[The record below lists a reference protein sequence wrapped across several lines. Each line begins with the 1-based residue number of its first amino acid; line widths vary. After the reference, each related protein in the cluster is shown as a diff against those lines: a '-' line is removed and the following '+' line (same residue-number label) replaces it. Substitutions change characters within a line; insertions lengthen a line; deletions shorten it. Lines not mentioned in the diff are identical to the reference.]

1 MMKQAWTEADVPDQ
15 TGRTAVVTGAN
26 TGIGLEIARVL
37 AARGATVVLACR
49 NLEKAQQAANRITA
63 APGARPDLLRL
74 DLGSLASVR
83 AAATK
88 LRHGYDQIDLLI
100 NNAGVANVTERT
112 EDGFEPQFGINH
124 LGHFAFTGLVLDRL
138 LAAPASR
145 IVVVSSFAHRT
156 AKVEFEQQH
165 GDRNQYPWSKL
176 ANLMFMHELHRR
188 LSAAEMPTITVA
200 AHPGLAKTEVMRY
213 ASRAFRTAV
222 LLATAVAGH
231 SSRHAALPTL
241 RAATDPA
248 VAGGEF
254 YGPSLPGG
262 TRGRP
267 VPVDSGGP
275 PRDKQLCRRLWDESE
290 RLTGVKYDL

>member
-1 MMKQAWTEADVPDQ
+1 MVKQAWTEADVPDQ

-26 TGIGLEIARVL
+26 TGIGLETARVL

-63 APGARPDLLRL
+63 APGARLELLRL
-74 DLGSLASVR
+74 DLGSLASIR

-88 LRHGYDQIDLLI
+88 LRDGYDRIDLLI
-100 NNAGVANVTERT
+100 NNAGVANVTDHT

-124 LGHFAFTGLVLDRL
+124 LGHFALTGLILDRL
-138 LAAPASR
+138 LAASASR
-145 IVVVSSFAHRT
+145 IVVVSSFAHRS

-188 LSAAEMPTITVA
+188 LSAADMPTIAVA
-200 AHPGLAKTEVMRY
+200 ANPGLAKTEVMRY
-213 ASRAFRTAV
+213 ASRAFRSAI

-231 SSRHAALPTL
+231 SPRQAALPTL
-241 RAATDPA
+241 RAATDLA

-254 YGPSLPGG
+254 YGPS
-262 TRGRP
+262 
-267 VPVDSGGP
+267 
-275 PRDKQLCRRLWDESE
+275 
-290 RLTGVKYDL
+290 